1 LSYFLNFLCRVIF
14 NTFSKVR
21 LPMDLWMLFDIMAGV
36 VNIGAFMI
44 IGNAT
49 PASIYNENEKR
60 FYDYYIIVVLII
72 SWIRFFSYFLVVDTI
87 GKITITLLRMIQETA
102 YFLFIVISYFLL
114 MATIFTTL
122 FRNSDS
128 TDPTAP
134 DFSDFF
140 DTLRDLF
147 NYTTG
152 NFGVVEMGNYS
163 NSYGILYIV
172 HTVIS
177 NIFLLNYLVAI
188 LQTAQNIMFK
198 NGDFYSIQY
207 QYVFISKYMQ
217 ALEEKNGYDELIL
230 LPPPLNY
237 LLLPLIMVSPS

>member
-147 NYTTG
+147 NYTTATTQT
-152 NFGVVEMGNYS
+152 
-163 NSYGILYIV
+163 
-172 HTVIS
+172 HTAS
-177 NIFLLNYLVAI
+177 STSCTPSSQTSSCSTTWWPYCRLLR
-188 LQTAQNIMFK
+188 TSCSRMETSTPSSTSMSSSQNTCRPWRKRMAMM
-198 NGDFYSIQY
+198 S
-207 QYVFISKYMQ
+207 
-217 ALEEKNGYDELIL
+217 
-230 LPPPLNY
+230 
-237 LLLPLIMVSPS
+237 